1 MFLQI
6 ATHGILKYCL
16 RGLLGKQQRNTLFFI
31 LDTLT
36 DVLAESMKLDS
47 LPKLQD
53 KMNTALA
60 MLERDFPIALQVICM
75 AIYTIPPCKCLLANL
90 WSRTIY
96 LYCMDGDNKGLLFST
111 GHHHTLTPSHG
122 WRNGAFWASVWNVDV
137 SIWTIQ
143 QLDVQTSSEPL
154 STWSYHNGN
163 LSGQ

>member
-16 RGLLGKQQRNTLFFI
+16 RGLLGKQQRNTLFFVS
-31 LDTLT
+31 DTLT

-75 AIYTIPPCKCLLANL
+75 AI
-90 WSRTIY
+90 
-96 LYCMDGDNKGLLFST
+96 LYYPTMQM
-111 GHHHTLTPSHG
+111 P
-122 WRNGAFWASVWNVDV
+122 
-137 SIWTIQ
+137 
-143 QLDVQTSSEPL
+143 TSKFMK
-154 STWSYHNGN
+154 
-163 LSGQ
+163 

>member
-16 RGLLGKQQRNTLFFI
+16 RGLLGKQQRNTLFFV

-90 WSRTIY
+90 
-96 LYCMDGDNKGLLFST
+96 
-111 GHHHTLTPSHG
+111 
-122 WRNGAFWASVWNVDV
+122 
-137 SIWTIQ
+137 
-143 QLDVQTSSEPL
+143 
-154 STWSYHNGN
+154 
-163 LSGQ
+163 